1 MHRSSTIRMMTADAA
16 ERLPGRRRE
25 AARNDARILEAA
37 REVLVEDPDAPVAA
51 VAARAGV
58 GIGALYRR
66 YATKDDLLRR
76 VCHEGLLRFIAEAE
90 EAADD
95 DDAGRALARF
105 LRHVV
110 DADLHS
116 LTVRLAGRFAPTE
129 EMWRD
134 AERAGA
140 LARALV
146 ERAVASNA
154 VRADAVP
161 GDLDL
166 ILEGCAAIRV
176 PDPSRTAELRR
187 RHLALLLD
195 GLAAG
200 GPGGLPGPA
209 PDDGEM
215 GWRWR
220 EGSGR
225 RA

>member
-1 MHRSSTIRMMTADAA
+1 MTTDAPD
-16 ERLPGRRRE
+16 RLPGRRRE
-25 AARNDARILEAA
+25 AARNDGRILEAA
-37 REVLVEDPDAPVAA
+37 RDVLVEDPDAPVAA

-76 VCHEGLLRFIAEAE
+76 ICHEGLLRFIAEAE
-90 EAADD
+90 AAAAE

-105 LRHVV
+105 LERVV

-140 LARALV
+140 LARALL
-146 ERAVASNA
+146 ERAVASGA
-154 VRADAVP
+154 VRADGVP

-166 ILEGCAAIRV
+166 VLEGCAAIRV
-176 PDPSRTAELRR
+176 PDPARTVELRR

-200 GPGGLPGPA
+200 TAAGLPGP
-209 PDDGEM
+209 PPGDGEM

-220 EGSGR
+220 EGPGP

>member
-1 MHRSSTIRMMTADAA
+1 MTTDAQD
-16 ERLPGRRRE
+16 RLPGRRRE

-37 REVLVEDPDAPVAA
+37 RDVLVEDPDAPVAA

-66 YATKDDLLRR
+66 HATKDDLLRR
-76 VCHEGLLRFIAEAE
+76 ICHEGLLRFIAEAE
-90 EAADD
+90 AAAAD

-105 LRHVV
+105 LGRVV

-134 AERAGA
+134 AGRAGA
-140 LARALV
+140 LARALL
-146 ERAVASNA
+146 ERAVASGA

-166 ILEGCAAIRV
+166 VLEGCAAIRV
-176 PDPSRTAELRR
+176 PDPTRTVELRR

-200 GPGGLPGPA
+200 RPAGLPGP
-209 PDDGEM
+209 PPGDGEM

-220 EGSGR
+220 EGPGP